1 MVVTVL
7 LAPTRLIGESFSRSV
22 PFASLEV
29 ASLSL
34 RRDQWSGVSGQCP
47 VDYYITNPELRIT
60 HHALRLTDHVNC
72 VFAIALSTRG
82 RGGALARGRMLRDFT
97 YSS

>member
-34 RRDQWSGVSGQCP
+34 
-47 VDYYITNPELRIT
+47 YL
-60 HHALRLTDHVNC
+60 
-72 VFAIALSTRG
+72 
-82 RGGALARGRMLRDFT
+82 RGGEGVPWREGECYVTLLILLERYDVMLLWSSLAQT
-97 YSS
+97 